1 MLKFVIL
8 KFINLIGQ
16 CQLLLEEFR
25 KQRYEI
31 LFDIYLAQPDLKM
44 YIISKEWYS

>member
-16 CQLLLEEFR
+16 SQLLLEELR
-25 KQRYEI
+25 PKRNEI